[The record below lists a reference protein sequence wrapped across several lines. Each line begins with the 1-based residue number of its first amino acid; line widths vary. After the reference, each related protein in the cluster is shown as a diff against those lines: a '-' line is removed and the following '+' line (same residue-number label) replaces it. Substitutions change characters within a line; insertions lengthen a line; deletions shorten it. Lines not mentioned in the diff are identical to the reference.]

1 MSSLYADKVLQ
12 YLWRCTEENSDL
24 YVYAILDAAR
34 NDRIFP
40 ALVNSNL
47 ESRCLYLG
55 NIPSALAEAAPYLVR
70 FQRDS
75 SFLGWLVE
83 EGWADSWGIF
93 FASPAIFKELQP
105 HFRKFTMARDE
116 EGNKFYF
123 RFYDPRVLRVY
134 LPTCNAFE
142 LKMIFGPVK
151 YFMVENEAGEGLIEY
166 SFDGK
171 ELVKRGIELG
181 EMPQEV

>member
-1 MSSLYADKVLQ
+1 MSYPYADKVLHH
-12 YLWRCTEENSDL
+12 LWVCTEENPDL

-40 ALVNSNL
+40 ALVDSDV

-55 NIPSALAEAAPYLVR
+55 NIPTALAEAAPYLVR
-70 FQRDS
+70 FHRDS
-75 SFLGWLVE
+75 SFMRWLVE

-93 FASPAIFKELQP
+93 FASPATFKELRP
-105 HFRKFTMARDE
+105 HFREFIMARDE
-116 EGNKFYF
+116 DGNTFYF
-123 RFYDPRVLRVY
+123 RYYDPRILRVY
-134 LPTCNAFE
+134 LPTCNASE

-151 YFMVENEAGEGLIEY
+151 YYYVEDEAGERFIEY

-171 ELVKRGIELG
+171 ELGKREVRLE